1 MNPPPAHRACATGA
15 PFDPTRN
22 ANEQWL
28 TNPDSGVQG
37 PAAETLTNR
46 FNMLRARRFR
56 VSIQLNVPREE
67 ELLSD
72 SRDLPREKSPKAG
85 YTRCLTSVN
94 ERRKRKVDGAGDGG
108 EKRKPPFRRETVR
121 GSAARIRGLRPRRRR
136 ARAPHRDRRAGRG
149 DACRRPNRDRDRPR
163 HGAVRGHRL
172 LR

>member
-37 PAAETLTNR
+37 PAAETLKNR
-46 FNMLRARRFR
+46 FNMLRAQRFR
-56 VSIQLNVPREE
+56 VSIQLNVPSEE

-72 SRDLPREKSPKAG
+72 SRDSAPREKPKAG
-85 YTRCLTSVN
+85 YTRCRSSVN

-108 EKRKPPFRRETVR
+108 EKRKPPRRREKSRR
-121 GSAARIRGLRPRRRR
+121 GAARARGVRPRRRR
-136 ARAPHRDRRAGRG
+136 ARAPHRDCRTDRG
-149 DACRRPNRDRDRPR
+149 DACRRAPRDRDRPR
-163 HGAVRGHRL
+163 RQGA
-172 LR
+172 